1 MFQKPTSLIEFI
13 LAEERK
19 AKGATGDLTLLL
31 THIDY
36 ATRIIASHINR
47 AGLVD
52 ILGSSG
58 KKNVYED
65 EVQKLDEYSNQLF
78 IDILSSTG
86 VVSVLA
92 SEELEKPILVDKKG
106 KYMVFFDP
114 IDGSSNIDVNASV
127 GTLFSIYHQSD
138 SPLQPGEKQV
148 AAGYVIYG
156 SSTMFVYTYGSGVN
170 GFTLDPSIGSF
181 LLSHPSLRIP
191 EKGNI
196 YSANEGNSPLWDD
209 AVKKYIDRL
218 KNGDKPYKGRYIGT
232 LVADLHRTLLKG
244 GVFLYPSDKKHKTGK
259 LRLLYEVS
267 PAALLIKQAGGVALS
282 DKKDPLTITPTS
294 FSHTVPLVFGSPW
307 EMKEFVKITQ

>member
-1 MFQKPTSLIEFI
+1 MFTKPTSLIEFI
-13 LAEERK
+13 LAEEKK
-19 AKGATGDLTLLL
+19 ARGATGSLTLLL

-36 ATRIIASHINR
+36 ATRIIASRISR

-52 ILGSSG
+52 ILGASG
-58 KKNVYED
+58 KRNMYQD
-65 EVQKLDEYSNQLF
+65 EVQKLDEYSNRLF

-86 VVSVLA
+86 VVSMLA
-92 SEELEKPILVDKKG
+92 SEELEKPIHVDKKA

-127 GTLFSIYHQSD
+127 GTIFSIYHKGE
-138 SPLQPGEKQV
+138 SPLQPGKKQV

-156 SSTMFVYTYGSGVN
+156 SSTMFVYTCGFGVN

-191 EKGNI
+191 EKGTI
-196 YSANEGNSPLWDD
+196 YSTNEGNAPLWNDTIRG
-209 AVKKYIDRL
+209 YIDGL
-218 KNGDKPYKGRYIGT
+218 KNRETPYKGRYIGT

-267 PAALLIKQAGGVALS
+267 PTALLIEQAGGLSLS
-282 DKKDPLTITPTS
+282 DGKDPLTITPTS
-294 FSHTVPLVFGSPW
+294 FSHTAPLVFGSPW
-307 EMKEFVKITQ
+307 EMKEFKKATR